1 MSAFLKYCQ
10 KFIIVVLFLS
20 LIGCGTKSSPVSPE
34 GATYPR
40 VYPEPASDS
49 NKNKKSKLKRR
60 YSPKDAREAPFF
72 QYPNRLPKN

>member
-10 KFIIVVLFLS
+10 KFILVVLFLS
-20 LIGCGTKSSPVSPE
+20 LIGCGTKSAPVSPE

-40 VYPEPASDS
+40 VYPDPTPSS
-49 NKNKKSKLKRR
+49 NKKSKLKKT
-60 YSPKDAREAPFF
+60 YLPKGAKEVPFY